1 MIQWHIAIIT
11 IKLKC
16 LLLTWAKEAWP
27 PILEVITEKV
37 CQLYLFNSD
46 IMAMAWWRRVGAS
59 WRCTELWLCNVHKIS
74 NRDQCLME
82 TMCDCNV
89 NKLTWLRH
97 DRVVYENTRP
107 VPFVTHFYDKIS
119 KKIVPFSRPASTS
132 SVFYL
137 DYWSFRLNFP
147 RKFGSL
153 SSKLNNKLCGVNG
166 DKPSSVDCI

>member
-1 MIQWHIAIIT
+1 MIQLTHCYHHNKIKMFIVDLSKGSMTTNPRGDHWEGVPVVPLQQRHHGHGLVT
-11 IKLKC
+11 KSRSKLKMHWA
-16 LLLTWAKEAWP
+16 LT
-27 PILEVITEKV
+27 LQ
-37 CQLYLFNSD
+37 CSQD
-46 IMAMAWWRRVGAS
+46 
-59 WRCTELWLCNVHKIS
+59 S

-82 TMCDCNV
+82 TMCDCDV

-97 DRVVYENTRP
+97 DRVVYENTRQ

-153 SSKLNNKLCGVNG
+153 SSKLNNKLWGVNG